1 MVSGFFTSPKDQD
14 LIISGD
20 ARPIRSASN
29 SSTPPWAFNKLSK
42 SFTIFPHSFLKPA
55 IEAELRSNPQGSTT
69 QGNYSVSNSMLI
81 PKDLISLTN
90 TLKDSGIP
98 GSILKSPSTIFLY
111 ILVRPFTSSDLT
123 VSISCKV

>member
-20 ARPIRSASN
+20 AKPIRSASN